1 MCDVC
6 KTKGLTTYTSTIHF
20 NEYEPVSLKLCFKH
34 DIELFKRGQVWF
46 LKAYSNQLT
55 DVLQKTKSVDTN
67 INSFD
72 MKFA

>member
-6 KTKGLTTYTSTIHF
+6 KTKGSPTHTTTIHF
-20 NEYEPVSLKLCFKH
+20 NEFEPVNLKLCFKH

-46 LKAYSNQLT
+46 LKNYSFQLS
-55 DVLQKTKSVDTN
+55 DVLQKTKPIDTN